1 MIQIFLALSVVIN
14 LVLMAFVVGI
24 LPLLLS
30 LATITIII
38 FVWYILKLRKE
49 LTSVSKDLEQFF
61 KKIDEYEKHIDQLH
75 GMEMF
80 YGDQTLQGLIRHS
93 REMINEIIDLQER
106 YFLEEEEDFDRTQK
120 EEEDS
125 QEEKES
131 VLYRSPPESDS

>member
-1 MIQIFLALSVVIN
+1 MQIFLALSTIIN
-14 LVLMAFVVGI
+14 FILMAFVVG
-24 LPLLLS
+24 LMPLLLS
-30 LATITIII
+30 LSVVGIII
-38 FVWYILKLRKE
+38 LVWYIIKLRKE

-61 KKIDEYEKHIDQLH
+61 KKIDDYEKHVDQIH

-106 YFLEEEEDFDRTQK
+106 YFLEEEEDFDRTPK

-131 VLYRSPPESDS
+131 ILYRSPPESDS

>member
-1 MIQIFLALSVVIN
+1 
-14 LVLMAFVVGI
+14 MAFVVGL

-30 LATITIII
+30 LATIIIVTLI
-38 FVWYILKLRKE
+38 WYILKLRTE
-49 LTSVSKDLEQFF
+49 LSDVSEDLEKFF
-61 KKIDEYEKHIDQLH
+61 KKLDEYEKHVDQLH

-120 EEEDS
+120 EEENS

-131 VLYRSPPESDS
+131 ILYRSPPESDS

>member
-1 MIQIFLALSVVIN
+1 MMQIFLALSTIIN
-14 LVLMAFVVGI
+14 FVLMAFVVGL

-30 LATITIII
+30 LTVVSIIVL
-38 FVWYILKLRKE
+38 VWYILRLRKE
-49 LTSVSKDLEQFF
+49 LTSVSQDLDQFF
-61 KKIDEYEKHIDQLH
+61 KKINDYEEHIDQIH

-120 EEEDS
+120 EEENS

-131 VLYRSPPESDS
+131 ILYRSPSESDS

>member
-1 MIQIFLALSVVIN
+1 
-14 LVLMAFVVGI
+14 MAFVVG
-24 LPLLLS
+24 LMPLLLS
-30 LATITIII
+30 LSVVGIII
-38 FVWYILKLRKE
+38 LVWYIIKLRKE

-61 KKIDEYEKHIDQLH
+61 KKIDDYEKHVDQIH

-93 REMINEIIDLQER
+93 REMINEIIDLQEK

-125 QEEKES
+125 QEKKES
-131 VLYRSPPESDS
+131 IFYRSPSESDS

>member
-1 MIQIFLALSVVIN
+1 
-14 LVLMAFVVGI
+14 MAFVVGL

-30 LATITIII
+30 LTVVSIIVL
-38 FVWYILKLRKE
+38 VWYILRLRKE
-49 LTSVSKDLEQFF
+49 LTSVSQDLDQFF
-61 KKIDEYEKHIDQLH
+61 KKINDYEEHIDQIH

-120 EEEDS
+120 EEENS

-131 VLYRSPPESDS
+131 ILYRSPSESDS

>member
-1 MIQIFLALSVVIN
+1 MMQIFLALSTIIN
-14 LVLMAFVVGI
+14 FILMAFVVG
-24 LPLLLS
+24 LMPLLLS
-30 LATITIII
+30 LSVVGIVIL
-38 FVWYILKLRKE
+38 VWYIIKLRKE
-49 LTSVSKDLEQFF
+49 LTSVSKDLDQFF
-61 KKIDEYEKHIDQLH
+61 KKIDAYEKHLDQIH

-131 VLYRSPPESDS
+131 ILYRSPPESDS

>member
-1 MIQIFLALSVVIN
+1 MMQIFLALSTIIN
-14 LVLMAFVVGI
+14 FILMAFVVG
-24 LPLLLS
+24 LMPLLLS
-30 LATITIII
+30 LSVVGIVIL
-38 FVWYILKLRKE
+38 VWYIIKLRKE

-61 KKIDEYEKHIDQLH
+61 KKIDDYEKHVDQIH

-131 VLYRSPPESDS
+131 ILYRSPPESDS

>member
-1 MIQIFLALSVVIN
+1 
-14 LVLMAFVVGI
+14 MAFVVGL

-30 LATITIII
+30 LATIIIVTLI
-38 FVWYILKLRKE
+38 WYILKLRTE
-49 LTSVSKDLEQFF
+49 LSDVSEDLEKFF
-61 KKIDEYEKHIDQLH
+61 KKLDEYEKHVDQLH

-106 YFLEEEEDFDRTQK
+106 YFLEEEENFDREEK
-120 EEEDS
+120 EENS

-131 VLYRSPPESDS
+131 ILYRSPPESDS

>member
-1 MIQIFLALSVVIN
+1 MIQIFLALSTVIN
-14 LVLMAFVVGI
+14 FILMAFVVGL

-30 LATITIII
+30 LAVVSIII
-38 FVWYILKLRKE
+38 FVWYIMKLRKE
-49 LTSVSKDLEQFF
+49 LASVSQDLEQFF
-61 KKIDEYEKHIDQLH
+61 KKIDEYEKHVDQIH

-93 REMINEIIDLQER
+93 REMINELIDIQER

-120 EEEDS
+120 EKDP

-131 VLYRSPPESDS
+131 ILYGSPPESDS

>member
-1 MIQIFLALSVVIN
+1 MQIFLALSVVIN
-14 LVLMAFVVGI
+14 LILMAFVVGL

-30 LATITIII
+30 LATIIVVILA
-38 FVWYILKLRKE
+38 WYILKLRTE
-49 LTSVSKDLEQFF
+49 LTSVSKDIEKFF
-61 KKIDEYEKHIDQLH
+61 KKVDEYEKHVDQIH

-93 REMINEIIDLQER
+93 REMINEIIDLQEK

-131 VLYRSPPESDS
+131 ILYRSPSESDS

>member
-1 MIQIFLALSVVIN
+1 MIQIFLTLSLVIN
-14 LVLMAFVVGI
+14 LILMAFVVGL

-30 LATITIII
+30 LATIIIVTLI
-38 FVWYILKLRKE
+38 WYILKLRTE
-49 LTSVSKDLEQFF
+49 LSDVSEDLEKFF
-61 KKIDEYEKHIDQLH
+61 KKLDEYEKHVDQLH

-106 YFLEEEEDFDRTQK
+106 YFLEEEENFDREEK
-120 EEEDS
+120 EENS

-131 VLYRSPPESDS
+131 ILYRSPPESDS

>member
-1 MIQIFLALSVVIN
+1 MMQIFLALSTIIN
-14 LVLMAFVVGI
+14 FVLIALVVG
-24 LPLLLS
+24 LMPLLLS
-30 LATITIII
+30 LSVVSIII
-38 FVWYILKLRKE
+38 LAWYIIKLRRE

-61 KKIDEYEKHIDQLH
+61 KKLDEYEKHVDQLH

-131 VLYRSPPESDS
+131 ILYRSPPESDS

>member
-1 MIQIFLALSVVIN
+1 MIQIFLALSLVIN
-14 LVLMAFVVGI
+14 LILMAFVVGL

-30 LATITIII
+30 LATIIIVTL
-38 FVWYILKLRKE
+38 VWYILKIRTE
-49 LTSVSKDLEQFF
+49 LSNVSDDLDKFF
-61 KKIDEYEKHIDQLH
+61 KKIDDYEKHVDQIH

-131 VLYRSPPESDS
+131 ILYRSPPESDS

>member
-1 MIQIFLALSVVIN
+1 MIQIFLALSTIIN
-14 LVLMAFVVGI
+14 FVLMAFVVG
-24 LPLLLS
+24 LMPLLLS
-30 LATITIII
+30 LSVVSIVILA
-38 FVWYILKLRKE
+38 WYIIKLRKE

-61 KKIDEYEKHIDQLH
+61 KKIDDYEKHVDQIH

-106 YFLEEEEDFDRTQK
+106 YFLEEEEDFDRTPK

-131 VLYRSPPESDS
+131 ILYRSPPESDS

>member
-1 MIQIFLALSVVIN
+1 MKIDLTFWLILAL
-14 LVLMAFVVGI
+14 
-24 LPLLLS
+24 
-30 LATITIII
+30 
-38 FVWYILKLRKE
+38 
-49 LTSVSKDLEQFF
+49 LTSVSANFLAFYYIRVLLGKLFYVGENLSDLAEM
-61 KKIDEYEKHIDQLH
+61 ITSYRNHIKAVY

-131 VLYRSPPESDS
+131 ILYRSPSESDS

>member
-1 MIQIFLALSVVIN
+1 MMQIFLALSTIIN
-14 LVLMAFVVGI
+14 FILMAFVVG
-24 LPLLLS
+24 LMPLLLS
-30 LATITIII
+30 LSVVGIII
-38 FVWYILKLRKE
+38 LVWYIIKLRKE

-61 KKIDEYEKHIDQLH
+61 KKIDDYEKHVDQIH

-93 REMINEIIDLQER
+93 REMINEIIDLQEK

-131 VLYRSPPESDS
+131 IFYRSPSESDS

>member
-1 MIQIFLALSVVIN
+1 MQIFLALSTIIN
-14 LVLMAFVVGI
+14 FILMAFVVG
-24 LPLLLS
+24 LMPLLLS
-30 LATITIII
+30 LSVVGIII
-38 FVWYILKLRKE
+38 LVWYIIKLRKE

-61 KKIDEYEKHIDQLH
+61 KKIDDYEKHVDQIH

-93 REMINEIIDLQER
+93 REVINEIIDLQEK

-131 VLYRSPPESDS
+131 ILYRSPPESDS

>member
-1 MIQIFLALSVVIN
+1 MMQIFLALSTIIN
-14 LVLMAFVVGI
+14 FVLIALVVG
-24 LPLLLS
+24 LMPLLLS
-30 LATITIII
+30 LSVVGIII
-38 FVWYILKLRKE
+38 LAWYIIKLRRE

-61 KKIDEYEKHIDQLH
+61 KKLDEYEKHVDQLH

-131 VLYRSPPESDS
+131 ILYRSPPESDS

>member
-1 MIQIFLALSVVIN
+1 
-14 LVLMAFVVGI
+14 MAFVVGL

-30 LATITIII
+30 LAVVSIII
-38 FVWYILKLRKE
+38 FVWYIMKLRKE
-49 LTSVSKDLEQFF
+49 LASVSQDLEQFF
-61 KKIDEYEKHIDQLH
+61 KKIDEYEKHVDQIH

-93 REMINEIIDLQER
+93 REMINELIDIQER

-120 EEEDS
+120 EKDP

-131 VLYRSPPESDS
+131 ILYGSPPESDS

>member
-1 MIQIFLALSVVIN
+1 MMQIFLALSVVIN
-14 LVLMAFVVGI
+14 LVLMAFVVGL

-49 LTSVSKDLEQFF
+49 LTEVSKDLDQFF
-61 KKIDEYEKHIDQLH
+61 KKIDAYEKHVDQIH

-106 YFLEEEEDFDRTQK
+106 YFLEEDENVDRK
-120 EEEDS
+120 EEEENS
-125 QEEKES
+125 
-131 VLYRSPPESDS
+131 

>member
-1 MIQIFLALSVVIN
+1 MIQIFLALSLVIN
-14 LVLMAFVVGI
+14 LILMAFVVGL

-30 LATITIII
+30 LATIVIITL
-38 FVWYILKLRKE
+38 VWYILKLRTE
-49 LTSVSKDLEQFF
+49 LASVSEDVEKFF
-61 KKIDEYEKHIDQLH
+61 KKVDEYEKHVDQIH

-93 REMINEIIDLQER
+93 REMINEIIDLQEK

-120 EEEDS
+120 EKEDS

-131 VLYRSPPESDS
+131 ILYRSPPESDS